1 MERVPKKFVGGLLNK
16 ASRWLFG
23 DMPKSVVNFL
33 KEHGEEY
40 IKNIF
45 VYRAPL
51 DNVSNTFLNVLTLG
65 RWPDIKKKANVDD
78 LFHTYAIIN
87 GKYTYEKTEN
97 PRIAL
102 VKPKELSNPDSES
115 EQVLF
120 NKKITIEKFIENA
133 AKYMGDDY
141 YSYDGFKNNCQDFL
155 VGSLKGNGIGDE
167 RVFSFL
173 KQDLKSLIEET
184 PAFSQYLGKDIVDLA
199 GAGSRAI
206 DYIFSKRGG
215 HVKKKKMFL

>member
-1 MERVPKKFVGGLLNK
+1 MERVPKKFIGGLLNK

-23 DMPKSVVNFL
+23 DMPKSVVSFL
-33 KEHGEEY
+33 KKYGEEY

-65 RWPDIKKKANVDD
+65 SWPDIKKKANVDD

-120 NKKITIEKFIENA
+120 NKKITIEKFVENA

-155 VGSLKGNGIGDE
+155 
-167 RVFSFL
+167 
-173 KQDLKSLIEET
+173 
-184 PAFSQYLGKDIVDLA
+184 
-199 GAGSRAI
+199 
-206 DYIFSKRGG
+206 
-215 HVKKKKMFL
+215 